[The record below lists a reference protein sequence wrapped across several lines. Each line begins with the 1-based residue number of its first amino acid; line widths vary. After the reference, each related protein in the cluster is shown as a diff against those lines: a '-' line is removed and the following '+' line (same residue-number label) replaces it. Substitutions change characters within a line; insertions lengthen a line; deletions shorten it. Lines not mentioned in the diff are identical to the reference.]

1 VTRPTVV
8 LVEGTSDQVAVET
21 LAARRGHDLAA
32 TGVTV
37 VAMGGATEIRRYVER
52 YRGSGVRLSGL
63 CDVREQ
69 GFFRRALGL
78 SGAGVDPGAEDLAR
92 RGFFVC
98 DRDLEDELIRAL
110 GHGGTQRVV
119 EAEGELRSLRRFQ
132 DQPAQRGRD
141 TTDQLRR
148 FLGTRSGRKA
158 QYARSL
164 VEALDLSAVPE
175 PLDRLLDHLLAGAPG
190 AQPRRS
196 TSPRSSEP
204 A

>member
-1 VTRPTVV
+1 MTGPAVV
-8 LVEGTSDQVAVET
+8 LVEGTSDRVAVET

-32 TGVTV
+32 AGVTV

-52 YRGSGVRLSGL
+52 YAGTGIRLSGL
-63 CDVREQ
+63 CDVGEQ
-69 GFFRRALGL
+69 RFFRRALGL
-78 SGAGVDPGAEDLAR
+78 RADEAEPAAEDLAR

-164 VEALDLSAVPE
+164 VEALDLSAVPQ
-175 PLDRLLDHLLAGAPG
+175 PLDRLLEHLLAGEPG
-190 AQPRRS
+190 PQSRRS